1 VPEPAPADA
10 PASAPAI
17 PPPRKWWQRRI
28 VDPIVAQL
36 TQGLTP
42 HKIALTIAIGSAIA
56 MFPVLG
62 TTALLCLLIGI
73 FMRLNQPIIQAVNL
87 ACAPIHIPFIY
98 YSFIWGRRL
107 FGDTQTRFDFRHMM
121 RLLRENP
128 WQFLQ
133 DYDQTVYHAMFIWL
147 VLAPFWALAI
157 YYIALPILR
166 GIEKVRVE
174 TSAKAA
180 AEKARSH
187 PVP

>member
-1 VPEPAPADA
+1 VPEPAPAVA
-10 PASAPAI
+10 PAAPA

-42 HKIALTIAIGSAIA
+42 PKIALTIAIGSAIA

-62 TTALLCLLIGI
+62 TTALLCLVVGI
-73 FMRLNQPIIQAVNL
+73 FMRLNQPIIQAVNI

-98 YSFIWGRRL
+98 YSFRWGERL
-107 FGDTQTRFDFRHMM
+107 FGDAHTRFEFRSMM
-121 RLLRENP
+121 KLLREHP
-128 WQFLQ
+128 WQFVQ
-133 DYDQTVYHAMFIWL
+133 DYDQTVYHAVAIWA

-157 YYIALPILR
+157 YYIALPIMR
-166 GIEKVRVE
+166 GIEKVRIE

-180 AEKARSH
+180 ADKAQSH